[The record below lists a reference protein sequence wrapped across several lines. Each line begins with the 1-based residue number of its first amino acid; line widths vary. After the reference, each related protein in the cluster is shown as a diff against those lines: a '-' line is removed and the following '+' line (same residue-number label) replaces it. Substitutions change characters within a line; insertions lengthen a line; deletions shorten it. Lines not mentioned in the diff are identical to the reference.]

1 MSSHLDEFYTANL
14 IFDNCSISSTISHQ
28 MRNWIFYRLPSGT
41 CSKYRSVYLSCSV
54 CIQEELFSK
63 FVPMFNNFYISYKFT
78 TYQHFA
84 YVNIYI
90 LWVLH
95 LPGQLFQ
102 HLGRFC
108 GIYDNVSWVFYRSI
122 WQMVLNVDL
131 FLHWLQFSHI
141 QYIHFQHDV
150 FVRDLPINTSR

>member
-1 MSSHLDEFYTANL
+1 MSFIQQISHLTTVQYPPLSLIKWEIESFTDSPAVLVLNIEVYICLAVYVYKKNYLANL
-14 IFDNCSISSTISHQ
+14 SQCLTISTLAT
-28 MRNWIFYRLPSGT
+28 NLP
-41 CSKYRSVYLSCSV
+41 Y
-54 CIQEELFSK
+54 
-63 FVPMFNNFYISYKFT
+63 NISI
-78 TYQHFA
+78 A
-84 YVNIYI
+84 YVSIYI

-108 GIYDNVSWVFYRSI
+108 GIYDNVSWVFYGRI
-122 WQMVLNVDL
+122 WQMVLDVDL